1 VRGVLRREALLQ
13 SLMAG
18 HCWLWAVVVAIKL
31 PHEPLAAGAALLL
44 AVLGGN
50 CAIEAYLINRAARRA
65 EHSPRKQ

>member
-31 PHEPLAAGAALLL
+31 LSS
-44 AVLGGN
+44 V
-50 CAIEAYLINRAARRA
+50 AIVRLRHI
-65 EHSPRKQ
+65 